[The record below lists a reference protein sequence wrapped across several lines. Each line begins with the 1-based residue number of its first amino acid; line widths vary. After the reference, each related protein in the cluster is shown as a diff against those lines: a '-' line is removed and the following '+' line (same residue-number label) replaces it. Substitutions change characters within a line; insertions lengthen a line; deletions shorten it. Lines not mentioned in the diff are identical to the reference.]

1 VSRPPPKAASPR
13 KSARANV
20 AALVPAPIYFG
31 QRIKELREAAGLSQT
46 DLSKL
51 VGIPQPD
58 LPAIERGA
66 RDIRLSTADRFA
78 KAFGVPLRDMLP

>member
-1 VSRPPPKAASPR
+1 VQ
-13 KSARANV
+13 V
-20 AALVPAPIYFG
+20 YFG

-66 RDIRLSTADRFA
+66 RDVRLSTADRFA
-78 KAFGVPLRDMLP
+78 KAFGVLLRDMLPGTS